1 MAIPRI
7 TTREQH
13 RQDRPHPFEH
23 CPDDR
28 PLKILVDQR
37 FPAEPVDTFGPY
49 STATSE
55 PAVPGDLLRGFLEH
69 RALEV
74 IRVSDVLEP
83 GTLTMG
89 KANEPNDTFSFWVQN
104 HEGRKTYSGIWSY
117 RNWVDESQ
125 RYGADADDALAD
137 FLLARAAVEI
147 DADILITERSRLF
160 NHKSAQIREANAVT
174 PAGALA
180 LIGLYLRCRNDFT
193 MIESVWQRDKWRFYW
208 TGARDLLP
216 EGWRWMSAC
225 VTHDSGR
232 SDKTATMLAGS
243 LHQRIAHTLAV
254 RDELHRLH
262 FLPHATSTQHDLL
275 AQLDWFLV
283 SLVGAFDVTARV
295 AHLACKFDPGK
306 RRNAA
311 WQRDWRKKIAIVAP
325 ELAAELDPG
334 TESRDALDLCT
345 PLRNSVHGEALEGV
359 PHRWEQ
365 GEETLVRI
373 PPDDL
378 SELLTIVR
386 RRGGDD
392 HWGIRQTSFDT
403 HLNAGAFV
411 DALLPFACQALN
423 RIMRLTPV
431 EQLTGCAAGIP
442 LSGPPDDAEFGEAT
456 RSRIRLLLGA

>member
-7 TTREQH
+7 KTREQH
-13 RQDRPHPFEH
+13 RQDRRHPFDRH
-23 CPDDR
+23 PDDR

-37 FPAEPVDTFGPY
+37 FQAEPVDTFGPY

-55 PAVPGDLLRGFLEH
+55 PAVPGDLLRGFLKH
-69 RALEV
+69 PALEV
-74 IRVSDVLEP
+74 IRVADVLEP

-104 HEGRKTYSGIWSY
+104 REGQKTYSGIWSY

-125 RYGADADDALAD
+125 RYGAKAGDALAD

-180 LIGLYLRCRNDFT
+180 LIGLYLRCHDDFT
-193 MIESVWQRDKWRFYW
+193 MIESVWHQPKWLFYW
-208 TGARDLLP
+208 IGARDLLP

-225 VTHDSGR
+225 VDHDSG
-232 SDKTATMLAGS
+232 SDDNTATQLAGS
-243 LHQRIAHTLAV
+243 LHHRIARALTV

-262 FLPHATSTQHDLL
+262 FLPHTTSNQLDLL

-306 RRNAA
+306 RRKAA
-311 WQRDWRKKIAIVAP
+311 WQRDWREKIATVAP
-325 ELAAELDPG
+325 KLAAELDPG

-359 PHRWEQ
+359 PHRREQ
-365 GEETLVRI
+365 GEETLVHI

-378 SELLTIVR
+378 SELLAIVR
-386 RRGGDD
+386 RRGGEDQ
-392 HWGIRQTSFDT
+392 WGIRQTSFDT
-403 HLNAGAFV
+403 YLNAGAFV

-423 RIMRLTPV
+423 RIMSLTPV
-431 EQLTGCAAGIP
+431 EQLAGFAAGIP
-442 LSGPPDDAEFGEAT
+442 LSGPPDDIEFGEAT
-456 RSRIRLLLGA
+456 RSRVRLLLGV